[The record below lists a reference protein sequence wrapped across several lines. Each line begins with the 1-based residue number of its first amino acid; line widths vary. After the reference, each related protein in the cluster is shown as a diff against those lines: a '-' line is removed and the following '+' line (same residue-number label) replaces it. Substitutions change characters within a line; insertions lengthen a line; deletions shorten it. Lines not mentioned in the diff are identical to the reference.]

1 MAAHLPAGQAAEVE
15 FNSRGDEHASQSAK
29 SPFRA
34 CLAQEESR
42 SLSCLLE

>member
-1 MAAHLPAGQAAEVE
+1 MAAHLPAEQAVVVE
-15 FNSRGDEHASQSAK
+15 FNSHGDEHASQSAK

-34 CLAQEESR
+34 CLAQEESK